1 MTNIIKAE
9 IYKFRKSKDMLLCL
23 LFVGVMCYIDYKFTT
38 GSFSSQLLSS
48 TTTVPFL
55 MIFILTNWAHE
66 PMKDK
71 TLKNYF
77 TVGNKKSEVYF
88 GRLISSIII
97 AFFVFVMLLLSS
109 IVISLVQQLSIN
121 FVHGEVL
128 FSLLIQL
135 VVILIYS
142 IIYFGLASIVQNTL
156 LSFLLCFVIAYFDNF
171 IFSGLGKYLHISTLT
186 DYSLSNAADTAQKMQ
201 YTGDLWIAL
210 VVGLAVGV
218 LLNLLGFTILKKKTI

>member
-23 LFVGVMCYIDYKFTT
+23 LFVGVMCYIDYKFTSD
-38 GSFSSQLLSS
+38 SFSSQLLSS

-66 PMKDK
+66 PYKDK

-88 GRLISSIII
+88 GRLISSLII
-97 AFFVFVMLLLSS
+97 AFFVFVMLLLAS
-109 IVISLVQQLSIN
+109 IVISLVQHLSVN

-142 IIYFGLASIVQNTL
+142 VIYFGLASLVQNSL
-156 LSFLLCFVIAYFDNF
+156 LSFLFCFLIAYFDNF
-171 IFSGLGKYLHISTLT
+171 IFSGLGKYLHISNLS
-186 DYSLSNAADTAQKMQ
+186 DYSLSYASSTVQKMQ
-201 YTGDLWIAL
+201 YGADLYIAL
-210 VVGLAVGV
+210 GVGLAVGV
-218 LLNLLGFTILKKKTI
+218 ILNLLGFTVLKKKTI